1 MNAMK
6 TTTMFWTWTIEW
18 IVSNCIVN
26 LIEILITIKQ
36 EIDAIK
42 QQMPAMVSMSLRLFY
57 TTDREIP
64 LKSFSQETLSEY
76 LAANQAVASSW

>member
-1 MNAMK
+1 MK

-18 IVSNCIVN
+18 MVSNCIVN

-36 EIDAIK
+36 EIEAIK
-42 QQMPAMVSMSLRLFY
+42 QQMPAMVSMSLRLFC
-57 TTDREIP
+57 TTDKEIP
-64 LKSFSQETLSEY
+64 LKSFSQEALSEY